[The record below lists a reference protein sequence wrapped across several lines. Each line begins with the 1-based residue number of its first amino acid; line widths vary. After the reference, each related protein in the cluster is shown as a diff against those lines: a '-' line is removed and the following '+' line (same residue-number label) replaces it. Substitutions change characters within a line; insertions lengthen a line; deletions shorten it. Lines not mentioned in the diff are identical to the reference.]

1 MIYIKE
7 FDGREASREEWL
19 QFRRSGIGGSDMS
32 AILGLNPWRSVL
44 DVWLDKT
51 SDEEPEEEQSEYAYW
66 GTVLEAVVADEFQRR
81 TGMKVRRCNY
91 TLRSIEH
98 PFMLANIDRELV
110 GIDEGLEC
118 KTASAY
124 KEAEWKGDLVPD
136 SYYVQCQHYMA
147 VTGYKAWWIACLI
160 GGNQFVYKRIERN
173 DEFIAQLIEA
183 GRQFWELVEKKQMPA
198 VDGTRKC
205 TETLRELHPE
215 SNGETIVLPDT
226 AKIYIEQYKSAK
238 EAEED
243 AVYRKTEAQNNLIK
257 LLGDNEAGTVD
268 TFTVSYKNSKP
279 RETFDTKKF
288 KKDHP
293 QLAGAYTKHGA
304 PSRRFA
310 IKE

>member
-7 FDGREASREEWL
+7 FYGREASREEWL
-19 QFRRSGIGGSDMS
+19 QFRRSGIGGSDMG

-183 GRQFWELVEKKQMPA
+183 GRQFWELVEKK
-198 VDGTRKC
+198 T
-205 TETLRELHPE
+205 
-215 SNGETIVLPDT
+215 N
-226 AKIYIEQYKSAK
+226 
-238 EAEED
+238 
-243 AVYRKTEAQNNLIK
+243 
-257 LLGDNEAGTVD
+257 AG
-268 TFTVSYKNSKP
+268 S
-279 RETFDTKKF
+279 
-288 KKDHP
+288 
-293 QLAGAYTKHGA
+293 
-304 PSRRFA
+304 
-310 IKE
+310 